1 MGTITLCEDSD
12 SDDEDAKKV
21 VDSKGTIRQVAK
33 VLPYEAN
40 ISESSEDG
48 VIDSEM
54 NYENN
59 EDVQEIE
66 EIAETDPFAGVEQAE
81 TDVVQPSTSGLGLR
95 LRNFAIDPAANI
107 TTSSN
112 DSSSSNNRQFT
123 SGNNSFWKWQII
135 DYNIFTCFLFRSV
148 VIIGSDNH
156 HCTMV
161 DK

>member
-1 MGTITLCEDSD
+1 MVNMGTITLCEDSD
-12 SDDEDAKKV
+12 SEDEDAKKV
-21 VDSKGTIRQVAK
+21 VKDSKGTIRQVAK

-59 EDVQEIE
+59 DDLQEIE

-81 TDVVQPSTSGLGLR
+81 TDVQPSTSGLGLR

-112 DSSSSNNRQFT
+112 DSSSSNMRQFT
-123 SGNNSFWKWQII
+123 SGN
-135 DYNIFTCFLFRSV
+135 
-148 VIIGSDNH
+148 
-156 HCTMV
+156 
-161 DK
+161 

>member
-1 MGTITLCEDSD
+1 MGTITLCDDSD
-12 SDDEDAKKV
+12 SEDEDAKKV

-59 EDVQEIE
+59 DDLQEIE
-66 EIAETDPFAGVEQAE
+66 DIAETDPFAGVEQAE
-81 TDVVQPSTSGLGLR
+81 TDVQPSTSGLGLR

-112 DSSSSNNRQFT
+112 DSSSSNMRQFT
-123 SGNNSFWKWQII
+123 SGN
-135 DYNIFTCFLFRSV
+135 
-148 VIIGSDNH
+148 
-156 HCTMV
+156 
-161 DK
+161 

>member
-1 MGTITLCEDSD
+1 MGTITLCDDSD
-12 SDDEDAKKV
+12 SEDEDAKKV

-59 EDVQEIE
+59 DDLQEIE

-81 TDVVQPSTSGLGLR
+81 TDVQPSTSGLGLR

-112 DSSSSNNRQFT
+112 DSSSSNTRQQFT
-123 SGNNSFWKWQII
+123 AGN
-135 DYNIFTCFLFRSV
+135 
-148 VIIGSDNH
+148 
-156 HCTMV
+156 
-161 DK
+161 